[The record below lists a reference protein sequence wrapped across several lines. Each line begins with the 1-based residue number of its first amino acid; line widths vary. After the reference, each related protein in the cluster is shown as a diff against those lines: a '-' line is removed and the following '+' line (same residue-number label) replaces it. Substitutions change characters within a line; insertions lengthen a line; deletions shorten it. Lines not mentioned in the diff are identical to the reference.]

1 MLVIGGDEVEGDR
14 RLEEPTKNIIVRVRV
29 SSYTF
34 VGNRVPF
41 QVSSVPLCHFHEVP
55 KLRDLQLSS
64 STTLP
69 SCCWLHIH
77 SAISWLKGV
86 LSCRPHSQFSSRF
99 FPLAIFPE
107 GRFSL

>member
-41 QVSSVPLCHFHEVP
+41 QVSSVPL
-55 KLRDLQLSS
+55 S
-64 STTLP
+64 
-69 SCCWLHIH
+69 
-77 SAISWLKGV
+77 
-86 LSCRPHSQFSSRF
+86 
-99 FPLAIFPE
+99 FP
-107 GRFSL
+107 